1 MVKRTTLLTL
11 ILIASLLAIG
21 NKVNKVAFL
30 GADAIPQKINYQGYL
45 TDNTGNPING
55 ARQMTFKIFNAASGG
70 TQLWS
75 ETQTV
80 SVENGLFNVILGEVN
95 TISPDI
101 FTPGERRWLELEIEG
116 TPLSPRTEITAVG
129 FSYKTVDADK
139 LEGETKI
146 QLDSRWVNEGQA
158 NAISTEM
165 IQDNA
170 VTTTKI
176 ADGNVTLSKINTVGS
191 SSGQVLTSTGSGTP
205 PAWQTPTVGPH
216 THTLTHTGDVTG
228 SGDVSGTW
236 ALTIANNAV
245 TSAKIQD
252 GQVQN
257 ADIADNA
264 VTTGKILDGT
274 IQMADLAFT
283 PATRP
288 LTPGVSTSE
297 IQDNAV
303 TTAKIQDGTIQGVD
317 IANNTIGPE
326 KLTFTP
332 GDITAVYAG
341 TGLTGGGS
349 SGDVTLALSNTGVSP
364 GSYTNA
370 NITVDAQGRIT
381 AASSGSGGVGGSGTA
396 NYVARW
402 TGTTT
407 LGNSSIQDGGAGYV
421 GIGGTPSS
429 SYRVYAYSGLTSGIY
444 AATSASGGDA
454 VYGYATGGSGCWG
467 IRGYS
472 SGSYGVYGSSA
483 GSSYAGV
490 YGYNSSS
497 TGWGVY
503 GYGSGYPGVAGYSSS
518 TSYSAVEGNNPASS
532 GAGAGVGGFGN
543 TSSTAAY
550 GVFGRAYNY
559 GVYGYSDYWMGVYG
573 YAAYD
578 DAVEGYYNGTSSS
591 WAGVRGRRGSY
602 GYGVYFEGGLAG
614 TGTKSCLVRTTKG
627 PVALYCQESPEN
639 WFEDFGEGKLFNG
652 HTRIE
657 LDPLF
662 LETVTINDQYPMK
675 VFIQLRDDCK
685 GVYVKTDKTG
695 FDVYEL
701 QGGTSNAAFSYRVV
715 AKRKGYEDLRMKVE
729 EIGYTDEK
737 LYPNP
742 NDPEIPLLIRKKRL
756 EEVEKRKREAELPK
770 SSMEKWVP
778 PFEKK

>member
-1 MVKRTTLLTL
+1 MVKRIALT
-11 ILIASLLAIG
+11 IAI
-21 NKVNKVAFL
+21 AFL
-30 GADAIPQKINYQGYL
+30 FAIAIEVPGLINYQGKL
-45 TDNTGNPING
+45 T
-55 ARQMTFKIFNAASGG
+55 NAAGQPQQGTFNMVFSIYDTETGG
-70 TQLWS
+70 SALWE

-80 SVENGLFNVILGEVN
+80 TTDAQGLFNVLLGSVN
-95 TISPDI
+95 PPVIIPEGPDCY
-101 FTPGERRWLELEIEG
+101 LEITVEG
-116 TPLSPRTEITAVG
+116 TTLTPRQRIVSNGYSYYAQTAE
-129 FSYKTVDADK
+129 DANK
-139 LEGETKI
+139 LGGIAAGNYAVLPIET
-146 QLDSRWVNEGQA
+146 DE
-158 NAISTEM
+158 
-165 IQDNA
+165 IQDGA
-170 VTTTKI
+170 VTNAKI
-176 ADGNVTLSKINTVGS
+176 ADNAI
-191 SSGQVLTSTGSGTP
+191 TS
-205 PAWQTPTVGPH
+205 
-216 THTLTHTGDVTG
+216 D
-228 SGDVSGTW
+228 
-236 ALTIANNAV
+236 
-245 TSAKIQD
+245 KIQD
-252 GQVQN
+252 GQIFN
-257 ADIADNA
+257 DDIADNA
-264 VTTGKILDGT
+264 VTTNKILDGT

-483 GSSYAGV
+483 GSGSAGV

-503 GYGSGYPGVAGYSSS
+503 GYGSGYPGVAGYSSA

-532 GAGAGVGGFGN
+532 GTGAGVGGFGN